1 MNNATIKSSPAGATV
16 WDDKVKG
23 LHLRALAS
31 KKTFYL
37 YYRTRAGVERRPKIG
52 DFGSF
57 TLHQAREMARNILER
72 VAQGEDPSAQWAVS
86 KIEPT
91 VADLYARV
99 RTERWGDDRPWSKE
113 VERMWQRELAPHFEA
128 MRVSAVSVDDIED
141 WHRRNKDRPYLA
153 NRALAVLSRLFRRA
167 ERYRWRAAGSN
178 PCNGVERFTE
188 RKRARFAR
196 PEELARLGPALAAEA
211 EAHPQAVAFLCLL
224 LFSGSRPQAIAK
236 ARWDQLTVVEM
247 EGRRFGVLEFE
258 GKSTTVTG
266 ELERV
271 YLPPEAMAVIDRLP
285 RTTGT
290 ITGLGAVPRAV
301 WGRVRERA
309 GCPDLWARDFR
320 RTFATVGM
328 SIGHDKGVIG
338 RLLNH
343 HSAQTTDVYARLL
356 DDKRREAAASTA
368 AAVARMLRKTS
379 D

>member
-1 MNNATIKSSPAGATV
+1 MNNATIKDASAGATV

-23 LHLRALAS
+23 LHLRALAT

-37 YYRTRAGVERRPKIG
+37 YYRTRAGVERRPKLG

-57 TLHQAREMARNILER
+57 TLHQAREMARNLLER
-72 VAQGEDPSAQWAVS
+72 VAQGEDPSNQWAVS
-86 KIEPT
+86 KTEPT
-91 VADLYARV
+91 VADLYERV
-99 RTERWGDDRPWSKE
+99 RVEKWGDGRSWSKE
-113 VERMWQRELAPHFEA
+113 VDRLWRKEIAPRFGGE
-128 MRVSAVSVDDIED
+128 RVSAVSVDDVED
-141 WHRRNKDRPYLA
+141 WHRAYRDRPYLA
-153 NRALAVLSRLFRRA
+153 NRALAVLSRMFRRA

-188 RKRARFAR
+188 RRRGRFAR
-196 PEELARLGPALAAEA
+196 PEELARLGPALAAAA
-211 EAHPQAVAFLCLL
+211 EDHPQAVAFLYLL
-224 LFSGSRPQAIAK
+224 LFSGSRPQAIAD
-236 ARWDQLTVVEM
+236 ARWDQLTVVETD
-247 EGRRFGVLEFE
+247 GRRFGVLEFE
-258 GKSTTVTG
+258 GKSTGATG

-271 YLPPEAMAVIDRLP
+271 YLPPEAMGVIDRLP

-290 ITGLGAVPRAV
+290 ITGLRSVPRAV
-301 WGRVRERA
+301 WGRVRQEA

-356 DDKRREAAASTA
+356 DDKQREAAASTA
-368 AAVARMLRKTS
+368 SAVAGMLKRTS
-379 D
+379 G